1 MRSSKLLMATLAI
14 GLSLSQFAHMPSSG
28 EVAPDPYKPKRRSK
42 GEKKRNK
49 AARYHQ

>member
-1 MRSSKLLMATLAI
+1 MRASKLLMATLAI
-14 GLSLSQFAHMPSSG
+14 GMSLNAFMRMPSSG

-49 AARYHQ
+49 AARHH